1 MKKYHPRQLWRN
13 CLDNRC
19 LKFGKHYVQL
29 LMKNMKWN
37 EYGTP
42 AARIGIISINIAEA
56 VKHFAAYTQKRIAL
70 I

>member
-1 MKKYHPRQLWRN
+1 
-13 CLDNRC
+13 
-19 LKFGKHYVQL
+19 
-29 LMKNMKWN
+29 MKNMKWN

-70 I
+70 AS